1 MALKQAK
8 VFLITSVKGGVG
20 KTTTALN
27 LAGMYQKKNLQ
38 TLLLDLDVYGGSVAA
53 SLNLKYE
60 NDLFDAMDDLNNNR
74 FNSLENYIVNYTNKL
89 DVLPAPKD
97 PRLAGKMS
105 SKFLH
110 VILSKAKL
118 KYDVI
123 IIDTNYFLG
132 DLNLI
137 AMDASDEILYI
148 VSNDPMDLK
157 NMRSMVSIYSDMD
170 KDNYKVIL
178 NESINKLRNYFTV
191 YDMKHIM
198 NHSINYTIPSS
209 FYIRNIEKYVLEG
222 KILTLDKKVCSS
234 HKKAIANFEKLA
246 ESLLN
251 DKKKNKVKEEQ

>member
-8 VFLITSVKGGVG
+8 TILVTSVKGGTG

-27 LAGMYQKKNLQ
+27 LAGICQKKNLE
-38 TLLLDLDVYGGSVAA
+38 TLIIDLDVYGGSVA
-53 SLNLKYE
+53 STLNLEYE

-110 VILSKAKL
+110 VILAKAKL

-123 IIDTNYFLG
+123 VIDTNYFLS
-132 DLNLI
+132 DMNLI
-137 AMDASDEILYI
+137 AMDASDEILYLI
-148 VSNDPMDLK
+148 TNDPMDLK

-170 KDNYKVIL
+170 KENYKVIL
-178 NESINKLRNYFTV
+178 NDSINKTKNYFTA

-198 NHSINYTIPSS
+198 NHTINYTIPSS
-209 FYIRNIEKYVLEG
+209 FNIRNIEKYIIEG
-222 KILTLDKKVCSS
+222 KILTLDKKICST
-234 HKKAIANFEKLA
+234 HKKAIANFEKILD
-246 ESLLN
+246 SIISN
-251 DKKKNKVKEEQ
+251 KKRNQTKDN

>member
-8 VFLITSVKGGVG
+8 VFLVTSVKGGTG

-27 LAGMYQKKNLQ
+27 LAGIFQKRNLE
-38 TLLLDLDVYGGSVAA
+38 TLIIDLDVYGGSVAP
-53 SLNLKYE
+53 SLNLEYE

-74 FNSLENYIVNYTNKL
+74 FNMLEDYVVNYSPKL
-89 DVLPAPKD
+89 DILPSPKD
-97 PRLAGKMS
+97 PRLAGKIS

-110 VILSKAKL
+110 VILAKAKL

-148 VSNDPMDLK
+148 VTNDPMDLK

-178 NESINKLRNYFTV
+178 NESVSKNKNYFTK
-191 YDMKHIM
+191 YDIKHIM
-198 NHSINYTIPSS
+198 NHSIDYTIPSS
-209 FYIRNIEKYVLEG
+209 FYIRNIEKYIMDG
-222 KILTLDKKVCSS
+222 KILTLDKKICTA
-234 HKKAIANFEKLA
+234 HKKAIENFEKIA
-246 ESLLN
+246 DVLLN
-251 DKKKNKVKEEQ
+251 NKKKNK

>member
-8 VFLITSVKGGVG
+8 VFLITSVKGGTG

-27 LAGMYQKKNLQ
+27 LAGMFQKRNLE
-38 TLLLDLDVYGGSVAA
+38 TLIIDLDVYGGSIAA
-53 SLNLKYE
+53 SLNLEYE

-74 FNSLENYIVNYTNKL
+74 FSSLENYIVNYTNKL

-97 PRLAGKMS
+97 PRLAGKIS

-110 VILSKAKL
+110 VILAKAKL

-123 IIDTNYFLG
+123 VIDTNYFLG

-137 AMDASDEILYI
+137 AMDASDEILYVI
-148 VSNDPMDLK
+148 TNDPMDLK

-170 KDNYKVIL
+170 KENYKVIL
-178 NESINKLRNYFTV
+178 NESVSKLKNYFTA

-198 NHSINYTIPSS
+198 NHAINYTIPSS
-209 FYIRNIEKYVLEG
+209 FYIRNIEKYVMEG
-222 KILTLDKKVCSS
+222 KILTLDKKICTT
-234 HKKAIANFEKLA
+234 HKKAVANFDKIVDA
-246 ESLLN
+246 LLHDRKRSKTM
-251 DKKKNKVKEEQ
+251 DK